1 MFLTR
6 AINQI
11 YDSALALVYP
21 QVCAVCAASVEARA
35 DGVACAT
42 CWQST
47 RVFSG
52 DEQICWKC
60 GVLSKGTVSH
70 EQRELIRCGHC
81 DGEPFTA
88 ARSCGIYEKAL
99 RAAVLSL
106 KNQPYVP
113 RRLVQLLKEV
123 ADRPPLDRATRIIP
137 VPLHPKRQRVRGF
150 NQAENIGSAVA
161 RGSDRFLDRLSLF
174 RVVHTDRHRAGMD
187 AKARRETVEGAFA
200 VRHPRLIAG
209 ESILLVDDVFTTGA
223 TASACAS
230 SLINAGAKEVFVLTI
245 ARALHN

>member
-6 AINQI
+6 AINQV

-21 QVCAVCAASVEARA
+21 QVCAVCGASVERRA
-35 DGVACAT
+35 DGSACAT
-42 CWQST
+42 CWQAT
-47 RVFSG
+47 VVFSG
-52 DEQICWKC
+52 NEPICWKC
-60 GVLSKGTVSH
+60 GVLLKGKVTH

-106 KNQPYVP
+106 KSQPHVP
-113 RRLVQLLKEV
+113 RRLTGLLEE
-123 ADRPPLDRATRIIP
+123 AAQRAPLDRAKKIIP

-150 NQAENIGSAVA
+150 NQAEIIGSALA
-161 RGSDRFLDRLSLF
+161 RRSDRLLDPLSLF
-174 RVVHTDRHRAGMD
+174 RVVHTELHRAGMD
-187 AKARRETVEGAFA
+187 ARARRETVEGAFA
-200 VRHPRLIAG
+200 VRHPRLIAD

-223 TASACAS
+223 TASACA
-230 SLINAGAKEVFVLTI
+230 NALMNVGAKEVFVLTI
-245 ARALHN
+245 ARAPHY

>member
-21 QVCAVCAASVEARA
+21 QVCAVCAASVESRS
-35 DGVACAT
+35 DGFACAT
-42 CWQST
+42 CWQAT
-47 RVFSG
+47 GVFSG
-52 DEQICWKC
+52 VEAICWKC
-60 GVLSKGTVSH
+60 GVLSKGTVSQ

-81 DGEPFTA
+81 NEEAFTA

-106 KNQPYVP
+106 KTQPHVP
-113 RRLVQLLKEV
+113 RRLGRLLEE
-123 ADRPPLDRATRIIP
+123 AAERPPLDRAKRIIP

-150 NQAENIGSAVA
+150 NQAEIIGSGLA
-161 RGSDRFLDRLSLF
+161 RRSERLLDPLSLF
-174 RVVHTDRHRAGMD
+174 RVLHTERHRAGMD
-187 AKARRETVEGAFA
+187 ARARRETVEGAFA

-209 ESILLVDDVFTTGA
+209 ERILLVDDVFTTGA

-230 SLINAGAKEVFVLTI
+230 ALFNAGAKEVLVLTI